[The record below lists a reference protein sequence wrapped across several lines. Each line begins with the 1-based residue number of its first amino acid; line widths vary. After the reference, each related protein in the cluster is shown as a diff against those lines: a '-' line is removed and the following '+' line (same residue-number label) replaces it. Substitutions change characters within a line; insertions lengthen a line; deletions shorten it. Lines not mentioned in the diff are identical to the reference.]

1 MKMEGDKMMGKM
13 KGKQYQA
20 GWGQVIHSILHCALG
35 VAMIVVGNT
44 SIT

>member
-1 MKMEGDKMMGKM
+1 MNMEGDNMMGKM